1 MSQLVELARRMAEIA
16 ETQTA
21 EPEPP
26 RHWAIR
32 AWRWMQASA

>member
-1 MSQLVELARRMAEIA
+1 LVELAQRLAAIA
-16 ETQTA
+16 ETQSAA

-26 RHWAIR
+26 RHWTIR